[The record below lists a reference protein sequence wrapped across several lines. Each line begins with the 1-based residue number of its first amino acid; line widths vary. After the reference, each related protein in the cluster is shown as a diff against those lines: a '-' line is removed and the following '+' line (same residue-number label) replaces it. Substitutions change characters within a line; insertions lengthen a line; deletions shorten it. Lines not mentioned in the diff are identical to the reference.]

1 MILKW
6 LEKWALKNLLKRVS
20 KQIPDVEKA
29 WEKHYDEIELKI
41 ASAIKKVLIDATRKA
56 TDKISNN

>member
-1 MILKW
+1 MIKW

-20 KQIPDVEKA
+20 KQIPNVEKA

-41 ASAIKKVLIDATRKA
+41 AGAIKKVLIETARKA

>member
-1 MILKW
+1 MFKF

-29 WEKHYDEIELKI
+29 WEKYYDEIELKI
-41 ASAIKKVLIDATRKA
+41 ASAIKKVLIETVRKA